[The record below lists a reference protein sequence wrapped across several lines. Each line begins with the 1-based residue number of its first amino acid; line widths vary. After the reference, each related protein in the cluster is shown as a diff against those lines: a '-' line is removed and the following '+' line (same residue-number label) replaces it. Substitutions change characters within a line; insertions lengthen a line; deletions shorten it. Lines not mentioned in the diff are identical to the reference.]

1 MFYLDTSV
9 FVLRKACIC
18 GLLLFLTLGSS
29 AQNQS
34 ADSTGYRT
42 AFRRSF
48 IAKWHMQPHSPLKA
62 TCYSAMLPGL
72 GQGYN
77 KKYWKIPI
85 VYAAIGTS
93 VGFIIANNQ
102 QYQYYKTQYIA
113 SVDGDPS
120 TVPAVEASNLFEIQ
134 EQYHRWRDVSYM
146 CLGATY
152 ILQLIDA
159 NVDGHFF
166 YYDISKKVHLQWS
179 PMWMG
184 QHKAPGVGLHCSF

>member
-18 GLLLFLTLGSS
+18 GLLLFFAFSGQAQNTDADSS
-29 AQNQS
+29 A
-34 ADSTGYRT
+34 YRT

-48 IAKWHMQPHSPLKA
+48 SKKWHMQPHSPLKA
-62 TCYSAMLPGL
+62 TCYSAMLPGW
-72 GQGYN
+72 GQAYN

-85 VYAAIGTS
+85 VYAAMGTS
-93 VGFIIANNQ
+93 VGFILANNR

-120 TVPAVEASNLFEIQ
+120 TIPAVEASNLFDIQ

-146 CLGATY
+146 CLGAAY

-166 YYDISKKVHLQWS
+166 YYDISKKVQLQWT
-179 PMWMG
+179 PMWIG
-184 QHKAPGVGLHCSF
+184 QHQAPGVGLHLSF